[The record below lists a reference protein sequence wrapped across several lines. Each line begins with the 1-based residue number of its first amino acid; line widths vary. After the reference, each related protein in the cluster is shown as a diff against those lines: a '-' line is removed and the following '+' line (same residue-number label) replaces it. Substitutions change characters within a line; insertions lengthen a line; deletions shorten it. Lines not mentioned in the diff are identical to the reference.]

1 MTSIGYSNTRA
12 EPKACRQKR
21 QRPSPSKWRAT
32 GKRRKTRRRLDYA
45 VRARRDLEAIEKY
58 HLEVAGDV
66 LADRIIDAILS
77 QAEKIAAL
85 GIAFRPGMRF
95 TTTKT

>member
-1 MTSIGYSNTRA
+1 MVCARKRGHAARRPLVRLT
-12 EPKACRQKR
+12 PCRSVAD
-21 QRPSPSKWRAT
+21 P
-32 GKRRKTRRRLDYA
+32 RKIKTLQQPG
-45 VRARRDLEAIEKY
+45 RDLEAIEKY

-85 GIAFRPGMRF
+85 GIAFRPGMRG
-95 TTTKT
+95 TMTKT